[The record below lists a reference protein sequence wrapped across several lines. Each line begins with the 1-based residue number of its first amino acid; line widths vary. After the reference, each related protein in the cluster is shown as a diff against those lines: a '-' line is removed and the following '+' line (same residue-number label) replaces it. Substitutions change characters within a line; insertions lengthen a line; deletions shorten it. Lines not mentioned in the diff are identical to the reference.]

1 MGATFWTELGFAAL
15 LIVGGAWATRIVS
28 QQRYISVVGR
38 LFVICMC
45 LGMIALGASLVR
57 DAVDPQGRN
66 LLTERAYGLFMVSE
80 EKRRWGVP

>member
-1 MGATFWTELGFAAL
+1 MGIDFWVKLVPAVIFIAAGAVGARHSLSGMRRIPVASLILG
-15 LIVGGAWATRIVS
+15 
-28 QQRYISVVGR
+28 
-38 LFVICMC
+38 CMSLVAC
-45 LGMIALGASLVR
+45 ALGASLVR